1 MIKEMELTNLDIII
15 DKVHGEL
22 IQSITQEIIIFFDK
36 KGIIKECN
44 VTGIK
49 KLGYSQDEIVGKYI
63 GEILT
68 DVFSIDDNGHI
79 SFEKVN
85 GGESILSVMYRKN
98 MTCFDVQARIA
109 SKISDDNRYTGA
121 VCAIETSLI
130 KSAEK
135 QMNIA
140 KEEQKKTE
148 QIRTEF
154 VANVTHELRTPLN
167 GIIGH
172 VKDLRESGL
181 NSEQIRT
188 IEIIEHCADN
198 MMKLINNILDFSKL
212 EAGKYL
218 LDEQECKFSKFI
230 DNIVATHI
238 KNIDEKGLK
247 LVLNVAK
254 DIPEY
259 VLCDELALSR
269 ILNNLM
275 SNAVKFT
282 AVGNVILQIMKA
294 SETDDYVELFFM
306 VIDSGIGISEEEKTK
321 LFKEFSQVDAS
332 VTRKYGG
339 TGLGLAITKQLV
351 EMMNGK
357 IYVESTKGEGS
368 TFSFNIIL
376 KKSDKAGNID
386 ENNFT
391 YTDVVAHSNGQLF
404 EQSDIS
410 DVCKF
415 GTVANFAEIHKNVD
429 KLAITIELNNYE
441 KAEMFASNI
450 KELVAGQSEDLDK
463 LLFKL
468 ILTIRK
474 ANYEKAIT
482 ILGNVKEML
491 SSITEEEFR

>member
-1 MIKEMELTNLDIII
+1 MLSED
-15 DKVHGEL
+15 
-22 IQSITQEIIIFFDK
+22 
-36 KGIIKECN
+36 N
-44 VTGIK
+44 V
-49 KLGYSQDEIVGKYI
+49 
-63 GEILT
+63 
-68 DVFSIDDNGHI
+68 
-79 SFEKVN
+79 
-85 GGESILSVMYRKN
+85 
-98 MTCFDVQARIA
+98 
-109 SKISDDNRYTGA
+109 YTGV
-121 VCAIETSLI
+121 VCAIETSLV
-130 KSAEK
+130 KTAEK
-135 QMNIA
+135 QMTLA
-140 KEEQKKTE
+140 REEQKKTE

-172 VKDLRESGL
+172 VKDLRLSNL
-181 NSEQIRT
+181 DDNQTRS

-218 LDEQECKFSKFI
+218 LDEQECMFSKFI

-238 KNIDEKGLK
+238 KKIDEKGLRFI
-247 LVLNVAK
+247 LNIAN

-259 VLCDELALSR
+259 IMCDELALGR

-282 AVGNVILQIMKA
+282 SVGNVMLQIMKA
-294 SETDDYVELFFM
+294 GETDEYVELFFM
-306 VIDSGIGISEEEKTK
+306 IIDSGIGISDEEKTK

-339 TGLGLAITKQLV
+339 TGLGLSITKQLV

-357 IYVESTKGEGS
+357 IFVESTKGEGS
-368 TFSFNIIL
+368 TFSFNVIL
-376 KKSDKAGNID
+376 RKSDKLGNID

-391 YTDVVAHSNGQLF
+391 FSDVSLHSGNHML
-404 EQSDIS
+404 EQSDVF

-415 GTVANFAEIHKNVD
+415 GTEANIKEINKNVE
-429 KLAITIELNNYE
+429 KLTITLELNNYD

-450 KELVAGQSEDLDK
+450 KELVAGQCEELDK
-463 LLFKL
+463 ILFKL

-474 ANYEKAIT
+474 SNYEKSVT
-482 ILGNVKEML
+482 ILDKVKEL
-491 SSITEEEFR
+491 LNSIMTENVE

>member
-1 MIKEMELTNLDIII
+1 MEMTNLDITI
-15 DKVHGEL
+15 DRVHGEL
-22 IQSITQEIIIFFDK
+22 VQEITQEIIIFFDK

-44 VTGIK
+44 VTGLH

-68 DVFSIDDNGHI
+68 DVFSID
-79 SFEKVN
+79 EK
-85 GGESILSVMYRKN
+85 GEIAYENMDADGSVLGVMYRKN
-98 MTCFDVQARIA
+98 MTCFDVQANIG
-109 SKISDDNRYTGA
+109 SKIFNDDEYTGV
-121 VCAIETSLI
+121 VCAIESSLI

-135 QMNIA
+135 QMTIA

-172 VKDLRESGL
+172 VKDLRLSGL
-181 NSEQIRT
+181 DSGQIRS

-212 EAGKYL
+212 EAGKYI
-218 LDEQECKFSKFI
+218 LDEQECMFSKFI

-238 KNIDEKGLK
+238 KNIDEKGLR
-247 LVLNVAK
+247 LILNVAN

-259 VLCDELALSR
+259 VMCDELALSR

-282 AVGNVILQIMKA
+282 AVGNVMLQIIKA
-294 SETDDYVELFFM
+294 NETDEYVELFFM

-357 IYVESTKGEGS
+357 IFVESTKGEGS
-368 TFSFNIIL
+368 TFSFNVIL
-376 KKSDKAGNID
+376 KKSDKLGNID

-391 YTDVVAHSNGQLF
+391 FADNVEQTSGGML

-410 DVCKF
+410 DICKF
-415 GTVANFAEIHKNVD
+415 GTEANISEIHKNVD
-429 KLAITIELNNYE
+429 KLAITIELNNFE

-450 KELVAGQSEDLDK
+450 KELVAGQSEELDK
-463 LLFKL
+463 VLFKL
-468 ILTIRK
+468 VLTIRK
-474 ANYEKAIT
+474 CNYEKSVS
-482 ILGNVKEML
+482 ILDNVKAML
-491 SSITEEEFR
+491 EDITEEEFR

>member
-1 MIKEMELTNLDIII
+1 MESTNLDIII

-22 IQSITQEIIIFFDK
+22 IQGITQEIIIFFDR
-36 KGIIKECN
+36 KGIVKECN
-44 VTGIK
+44 VTGVK
-49 KLGYSQDEIVGKYI
+49 KLGYSQDEIIGKYI

-68 DVFSIDDNGHI
+68 DVFTIDDNGNI
-79 SFEKVN
+79 SFEEIGN
-85 GGESILSVMYRKN
+85 DRQSIFSVMYRKN

-109 SKISDDNRYTGA
+109 YRISEQDIYTGA
-121 VCAIETSLI
+121 VCAIEISMI

-135 QMNIA
+135 QMTLA

-181 NSEQIRT
+181 DEGQIRS

-238 KNIDEKGLK
+238 KNIDEKGLR

-259 VLCDELALSR
+259 VMCDELALSR

-282 AVGNVILQIMKA
+282 AVGNIMLQIMKA
-294 SETDDYVELFFM
+294 NETDEYVELFFM

-368 TFSFNIIL
+368 TFSFNVIL
-376 KKSDKAGNID
+376 KKSDKTGNID

-391 YTDVVAHSNGQLF
+391 FTDVVAHNNGQVF

-415 GTVANFAEIHKNVD
+415 GTAANISEIHKNVD

-441 KAEMFASNI
+441 KAEMFASNV
-450 KELVAGQSEDLDK
+450 KELVAGQREELDK

-474 ANYEKAIT
+474 ANYEKAVN
-482 ILGNVKEML
+482 ILSSVKEML

>member
-1 MIKEMELTNLDIII
+1 MEITNLDIII
-15 DKVHGEL
+15 DRIRGKL
-22 IQSITQEIIIFFDK
+22 IQENTIEIVLFFNK
-36 KGIIKECN
+36 RGIITECN
-44 VTGIK
+44 VTGVK
-49 KLGYSQDEIVGKYI
+49 RLGYSQKEIVGKYI
-63 GEILT
+63 GEILS
-68 DVFSIDDNGHI
+68 DVFSIDENGEI
-79 SFEKVN
+79 AYKEIDADD
-85 GGESILSVMYRKN
+85 SIFGVMYRKN
-98 MTCFDVQARIA
+98 MTCFDVQAKVA
-109 SKISDDNRYTGA
+109 SKLSEDNVYTGV

-135 QMNIA
+135 QMTIA

-148 QIRTEF
+148 QIRSEF

-172 VKDLRESGL
+172 VKDLRLSGL
-181 NSEQIRT
+181 NETQIRS

-238 KNIDEKGLK
+238 KNIDEKGLR
-247 LVLNVAK
+247 LIINVAN

-259 VLCDELALSR
+259 VMCDELALSR

-282 AVGNVILQIMKA
+282 AVGNIMLQIMKA
-294 SETDDYVELFFM
+294 SETDDYIELFFM
-306 VIDSGIGISEEEKTK
+306 VIDSGIGISDEEKTK

-339 TGLGLAITKQLV
+339 TGLGLSITKQLV

-368 TFSFNIIL
+368 TFSFNVIL
-376 KKSDKAGNID
+376 KKSDKIGNID
-386 ENNFT
+386 GNNFT
-391 YTDVVAHSNGQLF
+391 FTDVTVKTGEHML

-415 GTVANFAEIHKNVD
+415 GTAANISEIHKNVE
-429 KLAITIELNNYE
+429 KLAITLELNNFE

-450 KELVAGQSEDLDK
+450 KELVSGQSEELDK
-463 LLFKL
+463 QVFKL
-468 ILTIRK
+468 ILTLRK
-474 ANYEKAIT
+474 SNYAKSVS
-482 ILGNVKEML
+482 ILENVKRTL
-491 SSITEEEFR
+491 SDMIKEEFR

>member
-1 MIKEMELTNLDIII
+1 MDKTKLEVVI

-22 IQSITQEIIIFFDK
+22 VHNITQEIVLFFDE
-36 KGIIKECN
+36 KGIIKACN
-44 VTGIK
+44 VTSIR
-49 KLGYSQDEIVGKYI
+49 KLLYDPNEIVGKYI
-63 GEILT
+63 GEIVT
-68 DVFSIDDNGHI
+68 DVFSIDENGEI
-79 SFEKVN
+79 LYKEAEDD
-85 GGESILSVMYRKN
+85 ESILGVMYRKN
-98 MTCFDVQARIA
+98 MTCFDVQVRVA
-109 SKISDDNRYTGA
+109 SKISEDNVYTGA
-121 VCAIETSLI
+121 LCAIETSLI

-135 QMNIA
+135 QMTIA
-140 KEEQKKTE
+140 KEEQKRTE

-172 VKDLRESGL
+172 VKDLRMSGL
-181 NSEQIRT
+181 DDGQIRS

-218 LDEQECKFSKFI
+218 LDEQECQFSKFI

-238 KNIDEKGLK
+238 KNIDEKGLR
-247 LVLNVAK
+247 LILNVAN

-259 VLCDELALSR
+259 VMCDELALSR

-282 AVGNVILQIMKA
+282 SVGNVMLQIMKA
-294 SETDDYVELFFM
+294 NETDEYVELFFM

-351 EMMNGK
+351 EMMSGK

-376 KKSDKAGNID
+376 KKSDKLGNIN
-386 ENNFT
+386 ESNFT
-391 YTDVVAHSNGQLF
+391 FTGVVEKTSGHILDKA
-404 EQSDIS
+404 DIS
-410 DVCKF
+410 DVCRF
-415 GTVANFAEIHKNVD
+415 GTVANLAEIHKNVD
-429 KLAITIELNNYE
+429 KLAITIELNNFE

-450 KELVAGQSEDLDK
+450 KELVVGQSEELDK

-468 ILTIRK
+468 ILIIRK
-474 ANYEKAIT
+474 SNYDKAVS
-482 ILGNVKEML
+482 ILDNVKVML
-491 SSITEEEFR
+491 ADITADEFK

>member
-1 MIKEMELTNLDIII
+1 MGMANLDIII

-22 IQSITQEIIIFFDK
+22 IQGITQEIIIFFDI

-44 VTGIK
+44 VTGLK
-49 KLGYSQDEIVGKYI
+49 KLGYSQEEIVGKYI

-68 DVFSIDDNGHI
+68 DVFSINDNGDI
-79 SFEKVN
+79 AF
-85 GGESILSVMYRKN
+85 GEIDNEQGILGVMYRKN
-98 MTCFDVQARIA
+98 MTCFDVSAKIA
-109 SKISDDNRYTGA
+109 AKWSDDNVYTGA

-135 QMNIA
+135 QMTLA

-181 NSEQIRT
+181 NESQIRS
-188 IEIIEHCADN
+188 IEIIEHCSDN

-238 KNIDEKGLK
+238 KKIDEKGLR
-247 LVLNVAK
+247 LVLNVAN

-259 VLCDELALSR
+259 VMCDELALSR

-282 AVGNVILQIMKA
+282 SVGNIMLQIMKS
-294 SETDDYVELFFM
+294 SETDEYVELFFM

-368 TFSFNIIL
+368 TFSFNVIL
-376 KKSDKAGNID
+376 KKSDKTENID

-391 YTDVVAHSNGQLF
+391 FAGVVEQGHGQVY

-410 DVCKF
+410 DVCRF
-415 GTVANFAEIHKNVD
+415 GTEANLAEIRKNAD
-429 KLAITIELNNYE
+429 KLAITIELHNFE
-441 KAEMFASNI
+441 KAEMFAANI
-450 KELVAGQSEDLDK
+450 KELVAGQSEELDK

-474 ANYEKAIT
+474 ANYEKAVT
-482 ILGNVKEML
+482 ILGTVKELL
-491 SSITEEEFR
+491 SGVTGEEFR

>member
-1 MIKEMELTNLDIII
+1 M
-15 DKVHGEL
+15 
-22 IQSITQEIIIFFDK
+22 
-36 KGIIKECN
+36 
-44 VTGIK
+44 
-49 KLGYSQDEIVGKYI
+49 GKYI
-63 GEILT
+63 GEIVT
-68 DVFSIDDNGHI
+68 DVFSIDENGEI
-79 SFEKVN
+79 LYKEAEDD
-85 GGESILSVMYRKN
+85 ESILGVMYRKN
-98 MTCFDVQARIA
+98 MTCFDVQVRVA
-109 SKISDDNRYTGA
+109 SKISEDNVYTGA
-121 VCAIETSLI
+121 LCAIETSLI

-135 QMNIA
+135 QMTIA
-140 KEEQKKTE
+140 KEEQKRTE

-172 VKDLRESGL
+172 VKDLRMSGL
-181 NSEQIRT
+181 DDGQIRS

-218 LDEQECKFSKFI
+218 LDEQECQFSKFI

-238 KNIDEKGLK
+238 KNIDEKGLR
-247 LVLNVAK
+247 LILNVAN

-259 VLCDELALSR
+259 VMCDELALSR

-282 AVGNVILQIMKA
+282 SVGNVMLQIMKA
-294 SETDDYVELFFM
+294 NETDEYVELFFM

-351 EMMNGK
+351 EMMSGK

-376 KKSDKAGNID
+376 KKSDKLGNIN
-386 ENNFT
+386 ESNFT
-391 YTDVVAHSNGQLF
+391 FTGVVEKTSGHILDKA
-404 EQSDIS
+404 DIS
-410 DVCKF
+410 DVCRF
-415 GTVANFAEIHKNVD
+415 GTVANLAEIHKNVD
-429 KLAITIELNNYE
+429 KLAITIELNNFE

-450 KELVAGQSEDLDK
+450 KELVVGQSEELDK

-474 ANYEKAIT
+474 SNYDKAVS
-482 ILGNVKEML
+482 ILDNVKVML
-491 SSITEEEFR
+491 ADITADEFK

>member
-1 MIKEMELTNLDIII
+1 MDIII
-15 DKVHGEL
+15 DRVHGEL
-22 IQSITQEIIIFFDK
+22 VQSITQEIIIFFDV
-36 KGIIKECN
+36 KGIIRECN
-44 VTGIK
+44 VTGLK
-49 KLGYSQDEIVGKYI
+49 RLGYSQEEIVGKYV

-68 DVFSIDDNGHI
+68 DVFSIDDNGDI
-79 SFEKVN
+79 AFEHMDN
-85 GGESILSVMYRKN
+85 EQSILGVMYRKN
-98 MTCFDVQARIA
+98 MTCFDVSARIGA
-109 SKISDDNRYTGA
+109 KWSDNGVYTGA

-135 QMNIA
+135 QMTLA

-172 VKDLRESGL
+172 VKDLRQSGL
-181 NSEQIRT
+181 DDNQIRS
-188 IEIIEHCADN
+188 IEIIEHCSDN

-212 EAGKYL
+212 EAGKYI
-218 LDEQECKFSKFI
+218 LDEQECMFSKFI

-238 KNIDEKGLK
+238 KNIDEKGLR
-247 LVLNVAK
+247 LVLNVAD

-259 VLCDELALSR
+259 VMCDELALSR

-282 AVGNVILQIMKA
+282 AVGNIMLQIMKA
-294 SETDDYVELFFM
+294 NETDEYVELFFM
-306 VIDSGIGISEEEKTK
+306 VIDSGIGISEEDKTK

-368 TFSFNIIL
+368 TFSFNVIL
-376 KKSDKAGNID
+376 KKSDKAGNIN
-386 ENNFT
+386 EKNFT
-391 YTDVVAHSNGQLF
+391 FVDVVKKEHGQVF
-404 EQSDIS
+404 DQSDIS
-410 DVCKF
+410 DVCRF
-415 GTVANFAEIHKNVD
+415 GTEANLAEIHKNAD
-429 KLAITIELNNYE
+429 KLAITIELHNFE
-441 KAEMFASNI
+441 KAERFVANL
-450 KELVAGQSEDLDK
+450 KELVTGQSEELDK

-474 ANYEKAIT
+474 CNYEKAVAILDKAKELLAGIT
-482 ILGNVKEML
+482 D
-491 SSITEEEFR
+491 EEFR